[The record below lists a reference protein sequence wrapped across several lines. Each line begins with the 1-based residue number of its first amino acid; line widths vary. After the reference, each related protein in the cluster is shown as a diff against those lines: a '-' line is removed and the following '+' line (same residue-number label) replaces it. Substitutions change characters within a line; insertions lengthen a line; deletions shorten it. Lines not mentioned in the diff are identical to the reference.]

1 MIRRPP
7 RSTLFP
13 YTTLFR
19 SEDAQNGKAEVQRLA
34 DRVSA
39 VFVPVVLALAVATMG
54 FWIGAGA
61 GLPAAFTA
69 TAGVLIIARPCALGL
84 ATPAALMEGTA
95 RGAQL
100 AFLLQGPGVP
110 Q

>member
-39 VFVPVVLALAVATMG
+39 VFVPVVLALAVATLG

-61 GLPAAFTA
+61 GLPAAFTRSEEH
-69 TAGVLIIARPCALGL
+69 TSELQSRQYLVCR
-84 ATPAALMEGTA
+84 
-95 RGAQL
+95 
-100 AFLLQGPGVP
+100 LLLEKKKKQRR
-110 Q
+110 QIYK